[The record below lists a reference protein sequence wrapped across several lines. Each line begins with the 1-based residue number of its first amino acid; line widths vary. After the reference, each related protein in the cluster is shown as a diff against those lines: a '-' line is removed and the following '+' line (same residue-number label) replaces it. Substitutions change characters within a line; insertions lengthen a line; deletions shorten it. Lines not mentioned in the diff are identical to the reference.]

1 MRVGGPSAGFT
12 IVELMIVLVVLGVVL
27 TLGMPSIS
35 GWLQN
40 TQIRTAAEG
49 MVSGLQ
55 LARAEALRRNAIVR
69 FQLVNNLTAGCALS
83 NTGRNWVISQTDA
96 TSACNQ
102 PPSEVTPPQIIQ
114 TKSSTEGSGNAV
126 IAATGGA
133 EVVFN
138 GLGRPVGAG
147 NLTQIDIT
155 NTQGGACQTVDNKE
169 HPMRCLRVIIGTGG
183 GVRMCD
189 PIVADVTDPR
199 ICVIP

>member
-12 IVELMIVLVVLGVVL
+12 IIELMIVLVVLGVVL

-102 PPSEVTPPQIIQ
+102 PPSEVT
-114 TKSSTEGSGNAV
+114 N
-126 IAATGGA
+126 
-133 EVVFN
+133 
-138 GLGRPVGAG
+138 RPV
-147 NLTQIDIT
+147 LS
-155 NTQGGACQTVDNKE
+155 
-169 HPMRCLRVIIGTGG
+169 L
-183 GVRMCD
+183 
-189 PIVADVTDPR
+189 
-199 ICVIP
+199 